1 MIYLC
6 KNLYQMFADYID
18 TNKVKL
24 VNSMPL
30 VSGDIA
36 IQLTP
41 NIQSIR
47 TMEAKGAKVVQIPAH
62 LKDEKIRYIVFFI
75 LAKKNAVK
83 PKYLDY
89 IKKKYGGFNGS

>member
-1 MIYLC
+1 
-6 KNLYQMFADYID
+6 MFANYID

-24 VNSMPL
+24 LNSISL

-36 IQLTP
+36 IQLTA
-41 NIQSIR
+41 NLNSLR
-47 TMEAKGAKVVQIPAH
+47 TLEANGAKVVQIPAN
-62 LKDEKIRYIVFFI
+62 LKDEKIKYIVFFI

-89 IKKKYGGFNGS
+89 IKKKYGGLNGS